1 MINGAK
7 KIIKTLNEK
16 GHLAYMVGGCVRDI
30 IMNNT
35 PYDYDITTS
44 ATPEEIMKIFP
55 HTAPTGLKHGTVT
68 VISDGFTYEVT
79 TFRIDGKYL
88 GNRRPES
95 VTFSKSLKDDVKR
108 RDFTINSIAYS
119 DEEGFIDYF
128 GGKADIENKIIRT
141 VNNPYDRFNEDAL
154 RILRGIR
161 FSSRFGFDIH
171 KDTFNAMRELMHLI
185 KNISGERIFDE
196 LTKMFEKSPYEA
208 CLLLEESSFFK
219 TVSFEI
225 NKENITK
232 LKDLKIKSFEAV
244 FSILTENIT
253 GYENFLN
260 SLKPSNKVK
269 NTIKKIKNSLK
280 YPLNTKEEL
289 KLLLYQEGCED
300 IIYDIIEVRKALG
313 IKSPDLTLLYNE
325 IKDNNECFLIKD
337 LKINGTDLS
346 EKGLK
351 GEEIKNALDTII
363 RNVIEGKVS
372 NDKNEIIKHTF
383 KSAEQL

>member
-1 MINGAK
+1 MVNGAK
-7 KIIKTLNEK
+7 KIIKELNK
-16 GHLAYMVGGCVRDI
+16 NGYLAYMVGGCVRDI

-68 VISDGFTYEVT
+68 VISEGFTYEVT

-119 DEEGFIDYF
+119 FDEGFIDYF

-161 FSSRFGFDIH
+161 FSSRFDFVIH
-171 KDTFNAMRELMHLI
+171 EDTFNAMRELMHLI

-208 CLLLEESSFFK
+208 CLLLEESLFFK
-219 TVSFEI
+219 TVSLEI
-225 NKENITK
+225 NKENIIK
-232 LKDLKIKSFEAV
+232 LKSLKKKSFEIV

-260 SLKPSNKVK
+260 SLKPSNKIK
-269 NTIKKIKNSLK
+269 SAIKKIKNALAYTINSK
-280 YPLNTKEEL
+280 KDL
-289 KLLLYQEGCED
+289 KLLLYKEACEKF
-300 IIYDIIEVRKALG
+300 IYDIIEVRKALG
-313 IKSPDLTLLYNE
+313 FKDSDLALLYKE

-337 LKINGTDLS
+337 LKINGTDLAN
-346 EKGLK
+346 KGLK
-351 GEEIKNALDTII
+351 GEEIKNALEKII
-363 RNVIEGKVS
+363 IEVIEGKVS
-372 NDKNEIIKHTF
+372 NEKNKIIDYIF
-383 KSAEQL
+383 YA